1 MSITP
6 PSNVPISINYTSRDY
21 YAIREEL
28 IARVQDRIPTWTAA
42 DPADFGLALVEA
54 FAYMGDLM
62 SYYIDR
68 NANEN
73 FITTAT
79 QRDTVVNIAQT
90 YGYIPAGYRQA
101 TVSATFFSTSEDVI
115 TIPAGTVLSGDVVI
129 GDTVQ
134 TVYFTTD
141 DDATSDPMVDGGAVS
156 TFCRS
161 GRSVLLV
168 SDSTNEYGELIGTST
183 GLPNMAFE
191 LLETPVVDNSIE
203 LYIEEGSSYS
213 KWTQVQHLIDYGPFD
228 QVFTANTG
236 TNNVVTVT
244 FGDGISGQ
252 IPVNSSQ
259 VRAKY
264 TVGGGALENVS
275 VGTLITLSY
284 VPGYNTNDLI
294 ALQSVVTVDNL
305 EVALG
310 GSDPESTAQ
319 IRYGAPI
326 ALRANNRAVTLS
338 DFNSLALQVS
348 GVGKAKAKAD
358 IWTSVTL
365 YIAPTRTA
373 QDTDL
378 APGLDEAG
386 DPTTEFTGLAEKVVT
401 FLDGKTLLGTSVTIQ
416 PPIYVDVVL
425 TVQYA
430 KLPQYTNAEVEAG
443 IKEQIVFGF
452 GYVEN
457 DFAQTIYQ
465 QDIEYLL
472 QQVPGVKTAKLTVL
486 HSEGDTGLNTLTG
499 ADNEVFRF
507 QEANLNI
514 GSI

>member
-1 MSITP
+1 MTITP

-28 IARVQDRIPTWTAA
+28 IARVQDRIPTWTAS

-79 QRDTVVNIAQT
+79 QRDTIISIAQT
-90 YGYIPAGYRQA
+90 YGYVPAGYRQA
-101 TVSATFFSTSEDVI
+101 TTTLTFFSTSEDAVV
-115 TIPAGTVLSGDVVI
+115 IPANTVVSGDVVV

-141 DDATSDPMVDGGAVS
+141 TDATSDPLVDGGTVTVFA
-156 TFCRS
+156 RS
-161 GRSVLLV
+161 GRSILLV

-183 GLPNMAFE
+183 GLPNMAFD
-191 LLETPVVDNSIE
+191 LLETPVVDGSVE

-236 TNNVVTVT
+236 ADDVVTIT

-252 IPVNSSQ
+252 IPVNGSQ

-264 TVGGGALENVS
+264 IVGGGALDNVS
-275 VGTLITLSY
+275 VNTLSTISY
-284 VPGYNTNDLI
+284 VPGLTTNDLI
-294 ALQSVVTVDNL
+294 AFQSVITVENF

-310 GSDPESTAQ
+310 GSDPESLAQ

-326 ALRANNRAVTLS
+326 ALRANNRAVTLA

-348 GVGKAKAKAD
+348 GVGKANAAAD

-373 QDTDL
+373 QDTDA

-386 DPTTEFTGLAEKVVT
+386 NPTAELTDLSEKVLT
-401 FLDGKTLLGTSVTIQ
+401 FLEGKTLIGTSVTIQ
-416 PPIYVDVVL
+416 PPVYVDAVV

-430 KLPQYTNAEVEAG
+430 KLPQYTDAEVEAG
-443 IKEQIVFGF
+443 IKQTIVYDF

-465 QDIEYLL
+465 QDIEYAL

-486 HSEGDTGLNTLTG
+486 HRQGGSGLSTLVG
-499 ADNEVFRF
+499 AANEIFRF
-507 QEANLNI
+507 QETNINI